1 MNQFTSWTRDENDNA
16 WTQERIVK
24 LEGELAE
31 LEKDIKSAKDAW
43 QEAVNAYNTNKY
55 NTSDMTKISGYD
67 KVVSEITA
75 FNKAADEAN
84 KANAE
89 QVRLERKQV
98 ADQKTMVD
106 ALNKNT
112 EVADAANLKA
122 TNDRKAAMD
131 KINETVATKTAKLK
145 TALDKATEATKAA
158 KEAYDKV
165 DPKKKPKSC
174 CFDSLADR
182 RKRASSCPNSI

>member
-1 MNQFTSWTRDENDNA
+1 M
-16 WTQERIVK
+16 
-24 LEGELAE
+24 
-31 LEKDIKSAKDAW
+31 
-43 QEAVNAYNTNKY
+43 NAYNTNKY

-145 TALDKATEATKAA
+145 QL
-158 KEAYDKV
+158 
-165 DPKKKPKSC
+165 
-174 CFDSLADR
+174 
-182 RKRASSCPNSI
+182 